1 MIAMS
6 RGFFIAVAV
15 LVVLVRGA
23 VAQAAETLAIEAR
36 PTELVAWHFD
46 PAGFASVERAA
57 GARSL
62 IESGVRTL
70 LATGVV
76 EDDDAA
82 AAIGA
87 VLGLSVVAAGPH
99 ELRVFAGDRADGGAD
114 EVSAVLSMD
123 RPGDTAAVVR
133 TLRAVLVD
141 SLPDDGAAVQ
151 SEVEWAD
158 GTAAVRLRREAWP
171 AWLSVSWGVRGG
183 VRGGRFVVEVG
194 SPPAVEVGDRE
205 GPFGLRI
212 DLDGLRAAMP
222 EQVARGD
229 VNDLLG
235 VAGIAHARWW
245 SVASE
250 FEDVGDDRVLRVRT
264 AWSSRRVA
272 PGAVRERVL
281 HEGACPAWA
290 LGLGGSYVL
299 PMDVQWRGVI
309 ERVLAA
315 TAADVQGWKRMELD
329 ARRQMWARRHGG
341 MLERLLESLGDVA
354 VVTDVPTPAVP
365 VPGLGTVLVPIA
377 GDAAV
382 ADGVAEDLATV
393 VEAIGWSVT
402 RDGDV
407 YAAAVRGPAAA
418 LAAVGVTPAWA
429 VGERTGVRLLVV
441 SWSADAVREAVGAL
455 GE

>member
-1 MIAMS
+1 MKQTEYPLGMNAMP
-6 RGFFIAVAV
+6 RGFFFAMCVLAV
-15 LVVLVRGA
+15 
-23 VAQAAETLAIEAR
+23 VASGSGGVTAAETADR
-36 PTELVAWHFD
+36 PRALVSWHFD

-76 EDDDAA
+76 GDEDAA

-99 ELRVFAGDRADGGAD
+99 ELRVFAADGRGAAG

-151 SEVEWAD
+151 SEIEWAD
-158 GTAAVRLRREAWP
+158 GTRAVRLRREAWP
-171 AWLSVSWGVRGG
+171 AWLSVAWGVRE
-183 VRGGRFVVEVG
+183 GRFVVEVG
-194 SPPAVEVGDRE
+194 SPPAVEVRRAA
-205 GPFGLRI
+205 GPFGVRV
-212 DLDGLRAAMP
+212 DLDGLRSAMP

-235 VAGIAHARWW
+235 TAGLAHARWW
-245 SVASE
+245 SASSA
-250 FEDVGDDRVLRVRT
+250 FEAVGEDRVLRVRM
-264 AWSSRRVA
+264 AWSSRREA
-272 PGAVRERVL
+272 PGVERGRELRDGV
-281 HEGACPAWA
+281 CPAWA

-299 PMDVQWRGVI
+299 PMDVDWRGLI
-309 ERVLAA
+309 ARALSA

-329 ARRQMWARRHGG
+329 ARRQMWARTHGAT
-341 MLERLLESLGDVA
+341 LERLLASLGDVA

-365 VPGLGTVLVPIA
+365 VPGLGTVLVPIE
-377 GDAAV
+377 GDGLPADDLAAV
-382 ADGVAEDLATV
+382 VR
-393 VEAIGWSVT
+393 AIGWEVA
-402 RDGDV
+402 REGDV
-407 YAAAVRGPAAA
+407 YVATTSGAVAA
-418 LAAVGVTPAWA
+418 LSTVGVTPAWA
-429 VGERTGVRLLVV
+429 VGERGGTRVLVV
-441 SWSADAVREAVGAL
+441 SWSADAVREALVAL
-455 GE
+455 GG

>member
-1 MIAMS
+1 MS
-6 RGFFIAVAV
+6 RGFFAAVFV
-15 LVVLVRGA
+15 LVVLVWGA
-23 VAQAAETLAIEAR
+23 EAQPTGPR

-99 ELRVFAGDRADGGAD
+99 ELRVFAGDGLS
-114 EVSAVLSMD
+114 EISAVLSMD

-171 AWLSVSWGVRGG
+171 AWLSVEWGVREE
-183 VRGGRFVVEVG
+183 RFVVEVG
-194 SPPAVEVGDRE
+194 SPPAVEVRERE
-205 GPFGLRI
+205 GPFGLRF

-250 FEDVGDDRVLRVRT
+250 FEDVGDDRVLRLRT

-315 TAADVQGWKRMELD
+315 TAADVRGWKRMELD
-329 ARRQMWARRHGG
+329 ARRQMWARRHGAT
-341 MLERLLESLGDVA
+341 LERLLGSLGDVA

-393 VEAIGWSVT
+393 VEALGWKVT

-429 VGERTGVRLLVV
+429 VGERAGVRLLDV
-441 SWSADAVREAVGAL
+441 SWSAEAVREAVGAL